1 MGDSHSPPWSSA
13 IIMGFQVLLGSL
25 LACTVSSVPLDAGY
39 GVPAAPLLVS
49 QPVAGPLLHSVPAPV
64 RLPPQPFVHAAQ
76 FNYAPDF
83 LPFAPE
89 PLALGPEQPALIP
102 DHLRFA
108 PKPHFIGPAPITTPI
123 AAPISAPIAAPLT
136 APITAPSSQFHAQDE
151 FGQFSFG
158 YENIN
163 SAKQETKDAFGVTRG
178 RYQYVDA
185 NGIVQTVNYISDDI
199 NGFRV
204 SGTNLPVAP
213 AALPVVPAAP
223 LLAPVKET
231 PEVAKA
237 RAEHLAAHEEAKA
250 ATESVEKTKREAA
263 EDGSEPEPEPEP
275 QDKKKREAEPI
286 KVPAAP
292 VIVSAGVPLPVTTS
306 QLHHGVSPVVG
317 PLQAALL
324 PSHQPFHTSL
334 PFPSQPINYAP
345 DFLPFAPEP
354 LPFGPEQI
362 AVVPEQLRFAPEAH
376 FLAPDFIP
384 AAVPGPIA
392 APLTA
397 PTATPIAAPIAA
409 PLAAPIAAPI
419 PAPLA

>member
-49 QPVAGPLLHSVPAPV
+49 QPVAGPLLHSVPAPLAV
-64 RLPPQPFVHAAQ
+64 PPQPFVRAAP

-83 LPFAPE
+83 LPFASA
-89 PLALGPEQPALIP
+89 PLPLGPEQPALIP

-108 PKPHFIGPAPITTPI
+108 PEPHFIGPAPIPAAVAAPILDPI
-123 AAPISAPIAAPLT
+123 AAPLAAPIPAPIAAPIAAPLA

-185 NGIVQTVNYISDDI
+185 NGLVQTVNYISDDI

-213 AALPVVPAAP
+213 AALPVIPAAP
-223 LLAPVKET
+223 VLAPVKET

-263 EDGSEPEPEPEP
+263 EDESEPEPEPEP

-286 KVPAAP
+286 KVPTAP
-292 VIVSAGVPLPVTTS
+292 AIVSAPVPLPVTTS
-306 QLHHGVSPVVG
+306 QLHHSVSPVVG
-317 PLQAALL
+317 PLQAAIL

-376 FLAPDFIP
+376 FLAPASIPDFIP
-384 AAVPGPIA
+384 AD
-392 APLTA
+392 
-397 PTATPIAAPIAA
+397 
-409 PLAAPIAAPI
+409 
-419 PAPLA
+419 